1 MRDFFR
7 SRFFT
12 VLVIITMFMVI
23 VPSVFGAMGLSGA
36 LKNAVNTVFTPVQ
49 KLFLYVSDAVEGF
62 GDYFT
67 EFDRIIE
74 ENKEL
79 RELNSSL
86 QGKISAAE
94 ETEQMN
100 EWLFDFLELKR
111 EHTDYKFQPAAV
123 TGRESDNYKTVF
135 ILDKGSA
142 QGIEVDMPVISSD
155 GIVGHVVEV
164 GTDWCKT
171 LTLLESGVSV
181 GASVER
187 SGEIG
192 VVSGDYTLA
201 KEGLC
206 KMNYLAADA
215 DIKEG
220 DRIVSS
226 GYGSVYPRGL
236 VIGDVESVEKDSSSR
251 ALSIT
256 VRTAADTSDVSR
268 LMILTDY
275 ETYTE

>member
-12 VLVIITMFMVI
+12 VLVIIAMFMVI

-49 KLFLYVSDAVEGF
+49 KLFLYVADAAEGF

-67 EFDRIIE
+67 EFDRIID

-86 QGKISAAE
+86 QDRISAAE

-142 QGIEVDMPVISSD
+142 QGIEVNMPVISSD
-155 GIVGHVVEV
+155 GIVGHVTEV
-164 GTDWCKT
+164 GTDWCKV

-181 GASVER
+181 GANVER

-206 KMNYLAADA
+206 KMDYLAADA

-236 VIGDVESVEKDSSSR
+236 VIGYVESVEKDSASR
-251 ALSIT
+251 ALSVT
-256 VRTAADTSDVSR
+256 VRPSADTSDVSR